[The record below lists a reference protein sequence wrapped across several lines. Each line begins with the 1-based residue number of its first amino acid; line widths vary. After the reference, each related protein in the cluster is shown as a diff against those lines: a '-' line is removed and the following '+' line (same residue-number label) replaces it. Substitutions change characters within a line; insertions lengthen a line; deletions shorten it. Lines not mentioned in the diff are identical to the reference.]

1 VRIIHRY
8 IGTTFLAGFLL
19 LLSILLSLFTF
30 VELVTQLDNVGKRNY
45 HAQDALVSVALTT
58 PRRVYDLVPLSAL
71 LGSVIALGM
80 LADRGE
86 LLAMQAVG
94 ISARRICGAVLVTG
108 AFVIPVMAAL
118 GEFVAPPLEQS
129 ARTLRLR
136 ALADP
141 GILPTKQ
148 GFWARR
154 GPSFIH
160 VGKILGGRNAADLDI
175 FERDDQGRLTRAIH
189 AGRATIGPDRHWLLE
204 DITDRTITND
214 EIEIRTLPSLSL
226 DSFLS
231 SAQVAVLQLPPDTMS
246 ARDLYRY
253 VRALRERGQN
263 ADTYALA
270 LWQKITMPLATGAM
284 ILLSLTF
291 VFGPPRERTAGFR
304 IMMGSMAGV
313 VFYLANQLMGR
324 LGLVLDLHPAVT
336 TMTPVAGILVVAIW
350 LLRRIS

>member
-1 VRIIHRY
+1 MRIIHRY
-8 IGTTFLAGFLL
+8 IGTTFLSGFLL
-19 LLSILLSLFTF
+19 LLCILFSLFTF
-30 VELVTQLDNVGKRNY
+30 VELVTQLDKVGKQNY
-45 HAQDALVSVALTT
+45 RARDALVYVALTT
-58 PRRVYDLVPLSAL
+58 PRRIYDLVPLSAL
-71 LGSVIALGM
+71 LGSIIALGM

-94 ISARRICGAVLVTG
+94 VSARRICGAVLVTG
-108 AFVIPVMAAL
+108 ALLIPAMAAL

-129 ARTLRLR
+129 ARTLRLQ
-136 ALADP
+136 ALASP

-148 GFWARR
+148 GFWARH
-154 GPSFIH
+154 GPSFIR
-160 VGKILGGRNAADLDI
+160 VGKTFGGKIAADLDI
-175 FERDDQGRLTRAIH
+175 FERDDQGRLTRTIH
-189 AGRATIGPDRHWLLE
+189 ASRATIGSDRSWLLE
-204 DITDRTITND
+204 DVTERTITNND
-214 EIEIRTLPSLSL
+214 IKTQTLPSLSL

-246 ARDLYRY
+246 GRDLYRY
-253 VRALRERGQN
+253 VKALRERGQN
-263 ADTYALA
+263 ADTYDLA

-336 TMTPVAGILVVAIW
+336 TITPIAGILAVAVW